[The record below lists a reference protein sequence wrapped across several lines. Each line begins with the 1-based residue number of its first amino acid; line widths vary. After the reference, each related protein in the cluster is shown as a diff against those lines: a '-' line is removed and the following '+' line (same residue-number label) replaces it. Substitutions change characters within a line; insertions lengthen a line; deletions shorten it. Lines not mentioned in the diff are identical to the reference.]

1 MVKSSAIEITFPP
14 VCLSVCVCNACVLH
28 INRGLLPESV
38 YTTWYARAYKQREH
52 FCNCFSQEGLLCRR
66 VYEKLATFDQY
77 LALSRKRYTI
87 MAMVAVE
94 DE

>member
-38 YTTWYARAYKQREH
+38 YTTWYARASAVKVNSANI
-52 FCNCFSQEGLLCRR
+52 FATVFPRR
-66 VYEKLATFDQY
+66 VCCVGGCMKNLRLSTSILLY
-77 LALSRKRYTI
+77 LVNDTR
-87 MAMVAVE
+87 
-94 DE
+94 